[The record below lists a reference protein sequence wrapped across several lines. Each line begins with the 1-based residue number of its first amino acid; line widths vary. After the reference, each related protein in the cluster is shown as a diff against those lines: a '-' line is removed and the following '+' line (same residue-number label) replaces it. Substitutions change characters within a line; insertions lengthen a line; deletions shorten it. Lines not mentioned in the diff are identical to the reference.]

1 MPIITI
7 SRGIC
12 SGGTRLAELLHAK
25 LGWPIL
31 GQERTST
38 AAAKAYRMTEEELL
52 RGLYL
57 PANLYERFTQRK
69 TRYLLA
75 TSATI
80 TELLGDGDGI
90 YHGLAGQFLLQD
102 LCSAFKVRIVAP
114 MPLRIETAMHRLG
127 LTRDQAVRHIRT
139 ADDHRS
145 HWGRQIFDAD
155 VNDPDLYDLVVKL
168 DQVSL
173 ETAANLIAE
182 IMQGKDHQPTPQCLL
197 DYQDF
202 ALCKRVEAEL
212 FFNSAFTPDTA
223 QVSVKNGVVHLV
235 GDRSF
240 EANRD
245 KVIEFVGQIR
255 GVASIHTDDGR
266 SNAVDFSPSP
276 DFALSSKDA
285 KASDVMLTLDQ
296 YPNCQGNC
304 NIREAMVA
312 LSASAVKLED
322 GHFMLPR
329 YLLIR
334 EFRECAC
341 RRCRAAANSSKAWS
355 PTSARTA
362 SRRSTS
368 RLWFPSVG
376 APRARSSSAG
386 PHCFP
391 KRPSRLP
398 RNRSRQSWSRSEG
411 TVQIDDSLSTVI
423 STMLFHGIDLVAVL
437 DGTRLSGVVLM
448 TNIFDI
454 VAQFVM
460 EHGGETGS
468 GTEKGGSDD

>member
-12 SGGTRLAELLHAK
+12 SGGTELAESLHAK
-25 LGWPIL
+25 LGWPVL
-31 GQERTST
+31 SQEEASA
-38 AAAKAYRMTEEELL
+38 AAAKSYRMTEEELL

-80 TELLGDGDGI
+80 TELLGEGNGI
-90 YHGLAGQFLLQD
+90 YHGLAGQFLFQD
-102 LCSAFKVRIVAP
+102 LCTAFKVRIVAS
-114 MPLRIETAMHRLG
+114 MPHRIQTAMHRLN
-127 LTRDQAVRHIRT
+127 LTREQANRHIRT
-139 ADDHRS
+139 ADDHRL

-168 DQVSL
+168 DKLNL

-182 IMQGKDHQPTPQCLL
+182 IMRGKDHQPTPQCIR

-202 ALCKRVEAEL
+202 ALVKRIEAEL

-223 QVSVKNGVVHLV
+223 RVSVKNGEVHLV

-240 EANRD
+240 EINRE

-255 GVASIHTDDGR
+255 GVSSIHTDDG
-266 SNAVDFSPSP
+266 SVNTVEFSPSP

-285 KASDVMLTLDQ
+285 KASNVMLTLDQ

-312 LSASAVKLED
+312 LSASAIKLED

-334 EFRECAC
+334 NLENELVGVVGRRELLKGLVPHLREDRESAENIKALVPFGGSTPSEIFI
-341 RRCRAAANSSKAWS
+341 RWTSLFSKAALDAS
-355 PTSARTA
+355 KESVRTVMVPI
-362 SRRSTS
+362 R
-368 RLWFPSVG
+368 G
-376 APRARSSSAG
+376 A
-386 PHCFP
+386 
-391 KRPSRLP
+391 
-398 RNRSRQSWSRSEG
+398 
-411 TVQIDDSLSTVI
+411 VQVNDSLSTVI
-423 STMLFHGIDLVAVL
+423 TTMLFHGIDLVAVL
-437 DGTRLSGVVLM
+437 DGTKVVGVVLM

-460 EHGGETGS
+460 EHGGETENRS
-468 GTEKGGSDD
+468 EQGGDDA

>member
-12 SGGTRLAELLHAK
+12 SGGTELAELLHAK
-25 LGWPIL
+25 LGWPVL
-31 GQERTST
+31 SQEEASA

-80 TELLGDGDGI
+80 TELLGDGNGI
-90 YHGLAGQFLLQD
+90 YHGLAGQFLFQD

-114 MPLRIETAMHRLG
+114 MPNRIDTAIRRQG
-127 LTRDQAVRHIRT
+127 LTRDQALRHIRT
-139 ADDHRS
+139 ADAHRS

-155 VNDPDLYDLVVKL
+155 VNNPDLYDLVVKL
-168 DQVSL
+168 DQVNL

-182 IMQGKDHQPTPQCLL
+182 IMRGEDHQPTPQCVQ

-202 ALCKRVEAEL
+202 ALVKRIEAEL

-223 QVSVKNGVVHLV
+223 RVSVKNGEVHLV

-240 EANRD
+240 EINRD
-245 KVIEFVGQIR
+245 KVIEFVSQIR
-255 GVASIHTDDGR
+255 GVSSVHTDGG
-266 SNAVDFSPSP
+266 SVNTVEFSPSP

-312 LSASAVKLED
+312 LSASAIKLED

-334 EFRECAC
+334 NLENELVGVVGRRELLKGLVPHLREDRESAEHIKALVPFGGSTPSEIFI
-341 RRCRAAANSSKAWS
+341 RWRSLFSKAALDAS
-355 PTSARTA
+355 KESVRTVMVPI
-362 SRRSTS
+362 R
-368 RLWFPSVG
+368 G
-376 APRARSSSAG
+376 A
-386 PHCFP
+386 
-391 KRPSRLP
+391 
-398 RNRSRQSWSRSEG
+398 
-411 TVQIDDSLSTVI
+411 VQIGDSLSTVI
-423 STMLFHGIDLVAVL
+423 TTMLFHGIDLVAVL
-437 DGTRLSGVVLM
+437 DGTKVVGVVLM

-460 EHGGETGS
+460 EHGGDPESSS
-468 GTEKGGSDD
+468 GKDGDNA

>member
-12 SGGTRLAELLHAK
+12 SGGTRLAELLHGK

-31 GQERTST
+31 GQEETSV

-80 TELLGDGDGI
+80 TELLGDGNGI
-90 YHGLAGQFLLQD
+90 YHGLAGQFLFQD

-114 MPLRIETAMHRLG
+114 MELRIDTAMHRLS

-182 IMQGKDHQPTPQCLL
+182 IMLSEDRQPTPQCIR

-202 ALCKRVEAEL
+202 ALCKRIEAEL
-212 FFNSAFTPDTA
+212 FFNSAFTPDMA
-223 QVSVKNGVVHLV
+223 RVSVKNGEVQLV

-245 KVIEFVGQIR
+245 RLIEFVGQIR
-255 GVASIHTDDGR
+255 GVTKIHTDDG
-266 SNAVDFSPSP
+266 SVNTFEFSPDP
-276 DFALSSKDA
+276 GFALSSRDA
-285 KASDVMLTLDQ
+285 KASDVMLTLEQ

-304 NIREAMVA
+304 NIREAIVA

-334 EFRECAC
+334 NANDELVGVVGRRELLKGLVPHL
-341 RRCRAAANSSKAWS
+341 REDRETAAHIQKLIPFGGSTPSEIFIRWTSLFSKAALDAS
-355 PTSARTA
+355 KESVRTVMVPI
-362 SRRSTS
+362 R
-368 RLWFPSVG
+368 G
-376 APRARSSSAG
+376 A
-386 PHCFP
+386 
-391 KRPSRLP
+391 
-398 RNRSRQSWSRSEG
+398 
-411 TVQIDDSLSTVI
+411 VQVDDSLSTVI
-423 STMLFHGIDLVAVL
+423 TTMLFHGIDLVAVL
-437 DGTRLSGVVLM
+437 DGTKVVGVVLM

-454 VAQFVM
+454 IAQFVM
-460 EHGGETGS
+460 EHGGTS
-468 GTEKGGSDD
+468 GADSKKGGDHD

>member
-12 SGGTRLAELLHAK
+12 SGGTELAEMLHAK
-25 LGWPIL
+25 LGWPVL
-31 GQERTST
+31 SQEEASA

-75 TSATI
+75 TQAAI

-90 YHGLAGQFLLQD
+90 YHGLAGQFLFQD
-102 LCSAFKVRIVAP
+102 LCTAFKVRIVAP
-114 MPLRIETAMHRLG
+114 MALRVQTAMYRKS
-127 LTRDQAVRHIRT
+127 LTRDQANRYIRT
-139 ADDHRS
+139 ADDHRL

-168 DQVSL
+168 DQISL
-173 ETAANLIAE
+173 ETAAGLIAE
-182 IMQGKDHQPTPQCLL
+182 IMQGEDRQPTPQCIR

-202 ALCKRVEAEL
+202 ALCKRIEAEL
-212 FFNSAFTPDTA
+212 FFNSAFTPDMA
-223 QVSVKNGVVHLV
+223 RVSVKNGEVRLT

-245 KVIEFVGQIR
+245 RLIEFIGKIR
-255 GVASIHTDDGR
+255 GVTTIQTDDGAV
-266 SNAVDFSPSP
+266 NAVDFSPSS

-334 EFRECAC
+334 NAENELVGVVGRRELLKALVPHL
-341 RRCRAAANSSKAWS
+341 REDRESAEHIRALVPFGGSTPSEIFIRWTSLFSKA
-355 PTSARTA
+355 ALEA
-362 SRRSTS
+362 SKE
-368 RLWFPSVG
+368 SVQSVMVPIRG
-376 APRARSSSAG
+376 A
-386 PHCFP
+386 
-391 KRPSRLP
+391 
-398 RNRSRQSWSRSEG
+398 
-411 TVQIDDSLSTVI
+411 VQVDDSLSTVI
-423 STMLFHGIDLVAVL
+423 TTMLYHNIDLVAVL
-437 DGTRLSGVVLM
+437 DGTKVAGVVLM
-448 TNIFDI
+448 TNIFDV

-460 EHGGETGS
+460 EHGGVKGTGS
-468 GTEKGGSDD
+468 ERGGSDV

>member
-12 SGGTRLAELLHAK
+12 SGGTELAEMLHAK

-31 GQERTST
+31 GQDDTST

-75 TSATI
+75 TQATI
-80 TELLGDGDGI
+80 TEIFEEGDGI
-90 YHGLAGQFLLQD
+90 YHGLAGQFLFQD
-102 LCSAFKVRIVAP
+102 LCTAFKVRIVAP
-114 MPLRIETAMHRLG
+114 MELRIETAMHRLS
-127 LTRDQAVRHIRT
+127 LTRDQAIRHIRT
-139 ADDHRS
+139 ADDHRA

-173 ETAANLIAE
+173 STAANLIAD
-182 IMQGKDHQPTPQCLL
+182 IMQGEEHQPTPECLR
-197 DYQDF
+197 DYRDF
-202 ALCKRVEAEL
+202 ALWKRIEAEL
-212 FFNSAFTPDTA
+212 FFNSPFTPDMA
-223 QVSVKNGVVHLV
+223 RVSVKNGEVTLV

-240 EANRD
+240 ETNRD
-245 KVIEFVGQIR
+245 KLIKFIGQIR
-255 GVASIHTDDGR
+255 GVTKIHTDDG
-266 SNAVDFSPSP
+266 SVNTFEFSPDP
-276 DFALSSKDA
+276 DFALSSRDA
-285 KASDVMLTLDQ
+285 KASDVMLSLLQ

-304 NIREAMVA
+304 NIREAITA

-334 EFRECAC
+334 NADDELVGVVGRRELLKGLVPHL
-341 RRCRAAANSSKAWS
+341 REDRETAATIQKLIPFGGGTPSEIFIRWTSLFSKA
-355 PTSARTA
+355 ALEA
-362 SRRSTS
+362 SKE
-368 RLWFPSVG
+368 SVQSVMVPIRG
-376 APRARSSSAG
+376 A
-386 PHCFP
+386 
-391 KRPSRLP
+391 
-398 RNRSRQSWSRSEG
+398 
-411 TVQIDDSLSTVI
+411 VQVDDSLSTVI
-423 STMLFHGIDLVAVL
+423 TTMLFHGIDLVAVL
-437 DGTRLSGVVLM
+437 DGTKVVGVVLM

-460 EHGGETGS
+460 EHGGDTRRGA
-468 GTEKGGSDD
+468 GKGGDDD

>member
-12 SGGTRLAELLHAK
+12 SGGTELAELLHAK
-25 LGWPIL
+25 LGWPVL
-31 GQERTST
+31 SQEEASA
-38 AAAKAYRMTEEELL
+38 AAAKTYRMTEEELL

-80 TELLGDGDGI
+80 TELLGEGDGI
-90 YHGLAGQFLLQD
+90 YHGLAGQFLFQD

-114 MPLRIETAMHRLG
+114 MPIRIETAMRRLG

-182 IMQGKDHQPTPQCLL
+182 IMQGKDHQPTPQCLR

-202 ALCKRVEAEL
+202 ALVKRIEAEL

-223 QVSVKNGVVHLV
+223 RVSVKNGEVQLV

-240 EANRD
+240 ETNRD

-255 GVASIHTDDGR
+255 GVTSVRTDDG
-266 SNAVDFSPSP
+266 SVNEFEFSPGP
-276 DFALSSKDA
+276 DFALSSRDA

-296 YPNCQGNC
+296 YPNCEGNC

-334 EFRECAC
+334 NSENELVGVVGRRELLKGLVPHLREDRESAEHI
-341 RRCRAAANSSKAWS
+341 RALVPFGGSTPSEIFIRWTSLFSKA
-355 PTSARTA
+355 ALDA
-362 SRRSTS
+362 SKE
-368 RLWFPSVG
+368 SVKTVMVPIRG
-376 APRARSSSAG
+376 A
-386 PHCFP
+386 
-391 KRPSRLP
+391 
-398 RNRSRQSWSRSEG
+398 
-411 TVQIDDSLSTVI
+411 VQVDDSLSTVI
-423 STMLFHGIDLVAVL
+423 TTMLFHGIDLVAVL
-437 DGTRLSGVVLM
+437 DGTKVAGVVLM
-448 TNIFDI
+448 TNIYDI

-460 EHGGETGS
+460 EHGGEIGS
-468 GTEKGGSDD
+468 GTEKGGNHG

>member
-12 SGGTRLAELLHAK
+12 SGGTELAELLHAK
-25 LGWPIL
+25 LGWSVL
-31 GQERTST
+31 SQDDASAET
-38 AAAKAYRMTEEELL
+38 AKAYRMTEEELL

-80 TELLGDGDGI
+80 TELLGNGDGI
-90 YHGLAGQFLLQD
+90 YHGLAGQFLFQD
-102 LCSAFKVRIVAP
+102 LCTAFKVRIVAP
-114 MPLRIETAMHRLG
+114 MPNRVDTAMRRLS
-127 LTRDQAVRHIRT
+127 LTRDQAIRHIRT

-168 DQVSL
+168 DQVNL

-182 IMQGKDHQPTPQCLL
+182 IMQDKDRQPTPQCIR

-202 ALCKRVEAEL
+202 ALAKRIEAEL

-223 QVSVKNGVVHLV
+223 RVSVKNGEVHLV

-240 EANRD
+240 ETNRQ
-245 KVIEFVGQIR
+245 KVLEFVGQIR
-255 GVASIHTDDGR
+255 GVTSIHTDDG
-266 SNAVDFSPSP
+266 SVNAVEFSPSP

-329 YLLIR
+329 YLLMRNTENELVGVVGRRELLKGLVPHLREDRESAEHIKALVPFGGSTPSEIFIR
-334 EFRECAC
+334 WISLFS
-341 RRCRAAANSSKAWS
+341 RAALDASKE
-355 PTSARTA
+355 
-362 SRRSTS
+362 
-368 RLWFPSVG
+368 SVETVMVPIRG
-376 APRARSSSAG
+376 A
-386 PHCFP
+386 
-391 KRPSRLP
+391 
-398 RNRSRQSWSRSEG
+398 
-411 TVQIDDSLSTVI
+411 VQIDDSLSTVI
-423 STMLFHGIDLVAVL
+423 TTMLYHGIDLVAVL
-437 DGTRLSGVVLM
+437 DGTKVVGVVLM

-468 GTEKGGSDD
+468 GSEKGGSND

>member
-12 SGGTRLAELLHAK
+12 SGGTELAESLHAK
-25 LGWPIL
+25 LGWPVL
-31 GQERTST
+31 SQEEASA
-38 AAAKAYRMTEEELL
+38 AAAKSYRMTEEELL

-80 TELLGDGDGI
+80 TELLGEGNGI
-90 YHGLAGQFLLQD
+90 YHGLAGQFLFQD
-102 LCSAFKVRIVAP
+102 LCTAFKVRIVAS
-114 MPLRIETAMHRLG
+114 MPHRIQTAMHRLN
-127 LTRDQAVRHIRT
+127 LTREQANRHIRT
-139 ADDHRS
+139 ADDHRL

-168 DQVSL
+168 DKLNL

-182 IMQGKDHQPTPQCLL
+182 IMRGKDHQPTPQCIR

-202 ALCKRVEAEL
+202 ALVKRIEAEL

-223 QVSVKNGVVHLV
+223 RVSVKNGEVHLV

-240 EANRD
+240 EINRE

-255 GVASIHTDDGR
+255 GVSSIHTDDG
-266 SNAVDFSPSP
+266 SVNTVEFSPSP

-285 KASDVMLTLDQ
+285 KAADVMLTLDQ

-312 LSASAVKLED
+312 LSASAIKLED

-334 EFRECAC
+334 NLENELVGVVGRRELLKGLVPHLREDRESAENIKALVPFGGSTPSEIFI
-341 RRCRAAANSSKAWS
+341 RWTSLFSKAALDAS
-355 PTSARTA
+355 KESVRTVMVPI
-362 SRRSTS
+362 R
-368 RLWFPSVG
+368 G
-376 APRARSSSAG
+376 A
-386 PHCFP
+386 
-391 KRPSRLP
+391 
-398 RNRSRQSWSRSEG
+398 
-411 TVQIDDSLSTVI
+411 VQVNDSLSTVI
-423 STMLFHGIDLVAVL
+423 TTMLYHGIDLVAVL
-437 DGTRLSGVVLM
+437 DGTKVVGVVLM

-460 EHGGETGS
+460 EHGGETENRS
-468 GTEKGGSDD
+468 EQGGSDA

>member
-12 SGGTRLAELLHAK
+12 SGGTELAESLHAK
-25 LGWPIL
+25 LGWPVL
-31 GQERTST
+31 SQEEASA

-80 TELLGDGDGI
+80 TELLGEGNGI
-90 YHGLAGQFLLQD
+90 YHGLAGQFLFQD
-102 LCSAFKVRIVAP
+102 LCTAFKVRIVAS
-114 MPLRIETAMHRLG
+114 MPHRIQTAMHRLN
-127 LTRDQAVRHIRT
+127 LTREQANRHIRT
-139 ADDHRS
+139 ADDHRL

-168 DQVSL
+168 DQVNL

-182 IMQGKDHQPTPQCLL
+182 IMQGKDHQPTPQCIR

-202 ALCKRVEAEL
+202 ALVKRIEAEL

-223 QVSVKNGVVHLV
+223 RVSVKNGEVHLA
-235 GDRSF
+235 GNRSF
-240 EANRD
+240 ETNRD
-245 KVIEFVGQIR
+245 QVIEFVGQIR
-255 GVASIHTDDGR
+255 GVTSIHTDDG
-266 SNAVDFSPSP
+266 SVNAFEFSPSP

-304 NIREAMVA
+304 NIREAIVA
-312 LSASAVKLED
+312 LSASAIKLED

-334 EFRECAC
+334 NLENELVGVVGRRELLKGLVPHLREDRESAEHIKALVPFGGSTPSEIFI
-341 RRCRAAANSSKAWS
+341 RWTSLFSNAALDASQESV
-355 PTSARTA
+355 RTVMVPI
-362 SRRSTS
+362 R
-368 RLWFPSVG
+368 G
-376 APRARSSSAG
+376 A
-386 PHCFP
+386 
-391 KRPSRLP
+391 
-398 RNRSRQSWSRSEG
+398 
-411 TVQIDDSLSTVI
+411 VQVNDSLSTVI
-423 STMLFHGIDLVAVL
+423 TTMLYHGIDLVAVL
-437 DGTRLSGVVLM
+437 DGTKVVGVVLM

-460 EHGGETGS
+460 EHGGET
-468 GTEKGGSDD
+468 ENRPEQGGDDA

>member
-12 SGGTRLAELLHAK
+12 SGGTELAELLHAK
-25 LGWPIL
+25 LGWPVL
-31 GQERTST
+31 SQEEASA

-80 TELLGDGDGI
+80 TELLGDGNGI
-90 YHGLAGQFLLQD
+90 YHGLAGQFLFQD

-114 MPLRIETAMHRLG
+114 MPNRIDTAMRRLG
-127 LTRDQAVRHIRT
+127 LTRDQAIRHLRT

-173 ETAANLIAE
+173 ETAANLITE
-182 IMQGKDHQPTPQCLL
+182 IMQGEDHQLTPQCVQ

-202 ALCKRVEAEL
+202 ALAKRIEAEL
-212 FFNSAFTPDTA
+212 FFNSAFTPDSA
-223 QVSVKNGVVHLV
+223 QVSVKKGVVHLV
-235 GDRSF
+235 GNRSF
-240 EANRD
+240 ETNRD

-255 GVASIHTDDGR
+255 GVTSIHTDNG
-266 SNAVDFSPSP
+266 SVNTVEFSPGP
-276 DFALSSKDA
+276 DFALSSQDA
-285 KASDVMLTLDQ
+285 QASDVMLTLDR

-304 NIREAMVA
+304 NIREAIVA
-312 LSASAVKLED
+312 LSASAVRLED

-334 EFRECAC
+334 NAENELVGVVGRRELLKGLVPHLREDRESAEHIKALVPFGGSTPSEIFI
-341 RRCRAAANSSKAWS
+341 RWTSLFSKA
-355 PTSARTA
+355 ALEA
-362 SRRSTS
+362 SKE
-368 RLWFPSVG
+368 SVHSVMVPIRG
-376 APRARSSSAG
+376 A
-386 PHCFP
+386 
-391 KRPSRLP
+391 
-398 RNRSRQSWSRSEG
+398 
-411 TVQIDDSLSTVI
+411 VQADDSLSTVI
-423 STMLFHGIDLVAVL
+423 STMLFHNIDLVAVL
-437 DGTRLSGVVLM
+437 DGTKVAGVVLM
-448 TNIFDI
+448 TNIFDV

-460 EHGGETGS
+460 EHGGVTGTGS
-468 GTEKGGSDD
+468 EKGGSDA

>member
-7 SRGIC
+7 SRGVC
-12 SGGTRLAELLHAK
+12 SGGTELAELLHAK
-25 LGWPIL
+25 LGWPVL
-31 GQERTST
+31 SQEDASS
-38 AAAKAYRMTEEELL
+38 AAARAYRMTEEELL

-75 TSATI
+75 SQAAI
-80 TELLGDGDGI
+80 TELFGDGDGI
-90 YHGLAGQFLLQD
+90 YHGLAGQFLFQD
-102 LCSAFKVRIVAP
+102 LCTAFKVRIVAP
-114 MPLRIETAMHRLG
+114 MANRIDTAMRRLG
-127 LTRDQAVRHIRT
+127 LTRDQAIRHIRT
-139 ADDHRS
+139 ADDHRL

-173 ETAANLIAE
+173 ETAASLIAE
-182 IMQGKDHQPTPQCLL
+182 IMRGEDRQPTPQCLQ

-202 ALCKRVEAEL
+202 ALCKRIEAEL

-223 QVSVKNGVVHLV
+223 RVSVKNGEVRLA

-245 KVIEFVGQIR
+245 KLIEFIGKIR
-255 GVASIHTDDGR
+255 GVTRILTDDGAV
-266 SNAVDFSPSP
+266 NAVDFSPSP

-285 KASDVMLTLDQ
+285 RASDVMLTLDQ

-304 NIREAMVA
+304 NIREAIVA

-334 EFRECAC
+334 NADNELVGVVGRRELLKGLVPHLREDRESAEHI
-341 RRCRAAANSSKAWS
+341 RALVPFGGSTPREIFIRWTSLFSKAAVDAS
-355 PTSARTA
+355 SESVRTVMVPI
-362 SRRSTS
+362 R
-368 RLWFPSVG
+368 G
-376 APRARSSSAG
+376 A
-386 PHCFP
+386 
-391 KRPSRLP
+391 
-398 RNRSRQSWSRSEG
+398 
-411 TVQIDDSLSTVI
+411 VQIDDSLSTVI
-423 STMLFHGIDLVAVL
+423 TTMLYHSIDLVAVL
-437 DGTRLSGVVLM
+437 DGTKVAGVVLM
-448 TNIFDI
+448 TNIFDV
-454 VAQFVM
+454 VAQFIM
-460 EHGGETGS
+460 EHGGQTGGGS
-468 GTEKGGSDD
+468 KKGGSNV